1 MNWDIICIAITRF
14 LKCIKENEDYWD
26 QKEKVKELIKET
38 EMAKE
43 LLIIQKG
50 IVSQEL
56 NTGQIHSI
64 RYCTESKQDEDC
76 GKNIGSVKWSLQTL
90 GDWVTK
96 GVDDQVR
103 FQRLKQ

>member
-1 MNWDIICIAITRF
+1 MNLGIICIAITRF

-43 LLIIQKG
+43 ILKIQEG

-56 NTGQIHSI
+56 NTGQIHSVK
-64 RYCTESKQDEDC
+64 YCPESKQDEDC
-76 GKNIGSVKWSLQTL
+76 RKNIGSIKWSLQTL
-90 GDWVTK
+90 ETG
-96 GVDDQVR
+96 
-103 FQRLKQ
+103 